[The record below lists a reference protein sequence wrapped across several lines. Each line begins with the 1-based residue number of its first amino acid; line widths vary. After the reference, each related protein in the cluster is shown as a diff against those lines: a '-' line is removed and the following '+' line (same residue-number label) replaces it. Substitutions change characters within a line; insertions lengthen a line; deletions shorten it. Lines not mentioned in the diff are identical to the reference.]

1 MGEWVETPY
10 GRRYKEE
17 YGTTT
22 AFFMTAPNE
31 NGKRFIP
38 NDVLA
43 ILLEDIIE
51 KLDLKDNE
59 NE

>member
-22 AFFMTAPNE
+22 AFFMTAPND
-31 NGKRFIP
+31 NGKRIIP

-43 ILLEDIIE
+43 ILLEDII
-51 KLDLKDNE
+51 LMNDNE
-59 NE
+59 DDTE